1 MAHVA
6 PGKAHRSGI
15 TLMQLA
21 DMFPDEEAARKWFE
35 SRIWP
40 DGRHCPRCKGTRTRE
55 ASDERQAPASL
66 RGGLRRGRHGM
77 RESDTLEQ
85 IGRVVRGMVGKR
97 LPYKTPG
104 AGNEQGNVNLSL

>member
-1 MAHVA
+1 
-6 PGKAHRSGI
+6 
-15 TLMQLA
+15 
-21 DMFPDEEAARKWFE
+21 
-35 SRIWP
+35 
-40 DGRHCPRCKGTRTRE
+40 
-55 ASDERQAPASL
+55 
-66 RGGLRRGRHGM
+66 M